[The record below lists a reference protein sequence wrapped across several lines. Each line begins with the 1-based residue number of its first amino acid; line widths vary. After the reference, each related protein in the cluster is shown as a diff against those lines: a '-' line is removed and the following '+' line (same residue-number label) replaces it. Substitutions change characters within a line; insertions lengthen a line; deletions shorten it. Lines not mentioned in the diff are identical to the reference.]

1 MPDKEVNVQEEK
13 IYTEREHKGLIK
25 DAQDERTKRQQAEYE
40 ADIGKR
46 DIDTLRKTV
55 EELKLKINEKAEPIA
70 DTLKF
75 EGKDEDYVTVKD
87 AKAGFQNFEK
97 QAMDVFKKA
106 QKAVSEADKQ
116 ERVMEKFHASCGK
129 AITKYSRLKDVG
141 LDFDTVYKA
150 AVRLIGR
157 NKYEEQAIIHSDNPG
172 ERLYKKGCE
181 DPDIKAKLDLEEN
194 QELLKNMETRKVDLT
209 SLTGGTKI
217 KNDEFFT
224 PQEVA
229 AMTPLEA
236 SKVLPKI
243 EKSQEYWE
251 ELRKGT
257 K

>member
-1 MPDKEVNVQEEK
+1 METKEVNQEEK
-13 IYTEREHKGLIK
+13 VYTKTEHEGLIK
-25 DAQDERTKRQQAEYE
+25 DTQSEREKRHQAEYE
-40 ADIGKR
+40 NAMSKSQIEKL
-46 DIDTLRKTV
+46 TKTV
-55 EELKLKINEKAEPIA
+55 EELTSKINEKAEPIA

-75 EGKDEDYVTVKD
+75 EGKDEDYVTIKD
-87 AKAGFQNFEK
+87 AKANFQNFEK
-97 QAMDVFKKA
+97 GALDVFKKA
-106 QKAVSEADKQ
+106 QKVAKEIDQQ
-116 ERVMEKFHASCGK
+116 EKVMEKFHASCGQ
-129 AITKYSRLKDVG
+129 AIQKYSRLKDVG

-157 NKYEEQAIIHSDNPG
+157 NKYEEQAILHSDNPG

-194 QELLKNMETRKVDLT
+194 QELLKDMESRKVDKT

-224 PQEVA
+224 PQEVSN
-229 AMTPLEA
+229 MTPSEA
-236 SKVLPKI
+236 QKNLPKI
-243 EKSQEYWE
+243 EKSMIYWE